1 MTESSAA
8 TAPASARFQPSAAR
22 SDQRRRAILAV
33 AGDAFRQDGYA
44 ATSMSSIAARLGG
57 SKGTLYN
64 YFRSK
69 EELFAA
75 FMEDI
80 CSEDVLPLFARLPQ
94 AGEDLHDGLIE
105 FGCAFFEFIT
115 SEPRTSIYRVVIAEA
130 GRFPELGRIF
140 YESGPQI
147 GELRLGDYFEDLMA
161 RGVICQTDRTL
172 IARHFKELCLSGM
185 HQMRLMGV
193 VPELDDAAI
202 RKTVAA
208 GVEAFLRAYAP
219 EA

>member
-1 MTESSAA
+1 MSESS
-8 TAPASARFQPSAAR
+8 TAARFQPSAAR

-33 AGDAFRQDGYA
+33 AGEAFRQDGYA

-75 FMEDI
+75 FMQDA
-80 CSEDVLPLFARLPQ
+80 CAEDVLPLFARLPQ
-94 AGEDLHDGLIE
+94 GDADLHDGLIA
-105 FGCAFFEFIT
+105 FGCAFFGFIT
-115 SEPRTSIYRVVIAEA
+115 SEPRTSIYRVVIGEA

-140 YESGPQI
+140 YESGPQV
-147 GELRLGDYFEDLMA
+147 GETRLGDYFEGLMD
-161 RGVICQTDRTL
+161 RGLIRRADRVA
-172 IARHFKELCLSGM
+172 IARHFKELCLSGL

-193 VPELDDAAI
+193 AGELSDAEV
-202 RKTVAA
+202 RGTVTA
-208 GVEAFLRAYAP
+208 GIEAFLRAYAP
-219 EA
+219 E

>member
-1 MTESSAA
+1 MSESSS
-8 TAPASARFQPSAAR
+8 APVARFQPSPAR
-22 SDQRRRAILAV
+22 TDQRRRAILDV
-33 AGDAFRQDGYA
+33 AGEAFRQDGYA

-75 FMEDI
+75 FMQDV
-80 CSEDVLPLFARLPQ
+80 CGEDVVPLFDRLPGPE
-94 AGEDLHDGLIE
+94 AALREGLID
-105 FGCAFFEFIT
+105 FGCAFFRFIV
-115 SEPRTSIYRVVIAEA
+115 SEPRISIYRVIIGEA

-140 YESGPQI
+140 YEAGPQI
-147 GELRLGDYFEDLMA
+147 GELRLSDYFQGLMA
-161 RGVICQTDRTL
+161 RGAIRQADRTI
-172 IARHFKELCLSGM
+172 IARHFKELCMSGM

-193 VPELDDAAI
+193 SPDLDDAAV
-202 RKTVAA
+202 RQSVTA

-219 EA
+219 D

>member
-1 MTESSAA
+1 MSDSSSAA
-8 TAPASARFQPSAAR
+8 PARFQPSPAR
-22 SDQRRRAILAV
+22 TDLRRRAILDV
-33 AGDAFRQDGYA
+33 AGEAFRQDGYA

-75 FMEDI
+75 FMDDV
-80 CSEDVLPLFARLPQ
+80 CGEDVMPLFAQLPGPD
-94 AGEDLHDGLIE
+94 ADLREGLIA
-105 FGCAFFEFIT
+105 FGVRFYGFIT
-115 SEPRTSIYRVVIAEA
+115 SEPRVSIYRVIIGEA

-140 YESGPQI
+140 YEAGPHI
-147 GELRLGDYFEDLMA
+147 GEQRLGDYFGGLMA
-161 RGVICQTDRTL
+161 RGLIRQADRTV
-172 IARHFKELCLSGM
+172 IARHFKELCMSGM

-193 VPELDDAAI
+193 APDMDEAAI
-202 RKTVAA
+202 RASVTA

-219 EA
+219 E